1 MTFEFE
7 TLFIFLP
14 VKFLLLP
21 NYSLLEWTLKLNFDR
36 NKKLLFKENKMVEN
50 RTRSNKGIIPGLLLV
65 IIGALFLLDNLNY
78 LYFDFP
84 HIIFSFPMLFIIIGI
99 LIIANS
105 DKKGI
110 GIILLVIGVLWM
122 LPRIFPWIAING
134 GIIFSVI
141 IIALG
146 IYVLAK
152 KKGHTSYNYYKE
164 YNMSGTEAE
173 VSDKQKYSSASMDR
187 IDDVSI
193 FGGGQK
199 FIMSNNFQGGN
210 ITAIFGGS
218 EIDLTRCKLAP
229 GEQVLEVVAIFG
241 GTTLIVPKEWN
252 VVIDVLPL
260 FGGFS
265 HKGMRNPNIV
275 TNPESTLIIKGVVIF
290 GGGEIKTY

>member
-1 MTFEFE
+1 
-7 TLFIFLP
+7 
-14 VKFLLLP
+14 
-21 NYSLLEWTLKLNFDR
+21 
-36 NKKLLFKENKMVEN
+36 MVEN
-50 RTRSNKGIIPGLLLV
+50 RSRTNRGVIPGIILV

-84 HIIFSFPMLFIIIGI
+84 HIIFSFPMIFIIIGI

-105 DKKGI
+105 DKKAI
-110 GIILLVIGVLWM
+110 GIILLIVGVLWM
-122 LPRIFPWIAING
+122 LPRIFPWIAMNG

-146 IYVLAK
+146 IYILSK
-152 KKGHTSYNYYKE
+152 RRTHYSYKNQKD
-164 YNMSGTEAE
+164 YNSTGMSTEGSE
-173 VSDKQKYSSASMDR
+173 KQYFSASMDKL
-187 IDDVSI
+187 DDVSI

-199 FIMSNNFQGGN
+199 FIISNNFQGGN
-210 ITAIFGGS
+210 VTAIFGGS
-218 EIDLTRCKLAP
+218 ELDLTRSKLAP
-229 GEQVLEVVAIFG
+229 GEHVLEVVAIFG

-265 HKGMRNPNIV
+265 HKGLRSPNIV
-275 TNPESTLIIKGVVIF
+275 TNPESTLVIKGVVIF